1 MSNSKAPEAPLDLM
15 NSGRD
20 ELIAGK
26 GPVQV
31 VPQTDRKTEQL
42 KPAEPKP
49 GHRCDT
55 AKREIESNSA
65 ILRRKDIEQL
75 SQEKPR

>member
-1 MSNSKAPEAPLDLM
+1 MSDSKKPEAPLDLM

-20 ELIAGK
+20 ELIAGN

-31 VPQTDRKTEQL
+31 VPQTDQTSEQL
-42 KPAEPKP
+42 KPTERKP

-65 ILRRKDIEQL
+65 ILRRKDIEAL

>member
-1 MSNSKAPEAPLDLM
+1 MSDSKKPEAPLDLM

-20 ELIAGK
+20 ELIAGN

-31 VPQTDRKTEQL
+31 APQADQNTERL
-42 KPAEPKP
+42 DSAKPKP

-65 ILRRKDIEQL
+65 ILRRKDIEAL